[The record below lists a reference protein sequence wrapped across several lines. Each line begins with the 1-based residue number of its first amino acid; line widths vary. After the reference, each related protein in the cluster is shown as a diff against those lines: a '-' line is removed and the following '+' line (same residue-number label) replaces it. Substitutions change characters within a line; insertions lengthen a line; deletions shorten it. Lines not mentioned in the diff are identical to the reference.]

1 MTKSEDIVNLF
12 QQFGGQVDDY
22 QELSRQQSAQQ
33 AKKRWPLLSALEL
46 GQATA
51 ATAPG
56 VAAAEAPVIAGPI
69 EFRPAPIAPPVQALA
84 PTGQHLSAAELALD
98 APTPVSAPVADPHKA
113 PVQASPSL
121 SVAIPTA
128 PPAVAPAAPAAPTT
142 PAATQAAPASVPNPS
157 TLTTTAV
164 ASVASAILEPS
175 AAPVV
180 PAPLPA
186 PLPEPTV
193 LAPRPWSAA
202 VPAPLTATTAP
213 TPLTGTSPLAG
224 LAQATRPTPAPA
236 AATPPATELQGI
248 FARLAGR
255 TEVAAPP
262 QQSGLSALWQNL
274 RGGA

>member
-128 PPAVAPAAPAAPTT
+128 PPAVAPAAPT
-142 PAATQAAPASVPNPS
+142 SVPNPS

-262 QQSGLSALWQNL
+262 PQSGLSALWQNL